1 MVTKERGEELALFL
15 DMRRREMDADE
26 LHTPSPSGQVFCN
39 CSESDFDKSASAK
52 SVEHV
57 ECLTETRGVLWS

>member
-1 MVTKERGEELALFL
+1 MVTKERDEELALFL
-15 DMRRREMDADE
+15 QMRRRELGAEE
-26 LHTPSPSGQVFCN
+26 LHTPSPSGQVFSN

-57 ECLTETRGVLWS
+57 KDLTESLKQ